1 MTEYNLKNP
10 VLYGTLIGCS
20 EHLLIL
26 PFRSILDHQQ
36 LNPKSTTLRTI
47 VDTYYKQN
55 IHQLYKGTTVC
66 LSGVALGHIGLF
78 STLELSKQYDSFL
91 SNILLGGIGKFIH
104 DTCIV
109 PGDTIRMYSNIH
121 QLSPRKAMFELY
133 RTYGFRGFFKGL
145 PLALSTNIPSGMI
158 EFGTF
163 YLLGGPTFLNG
174 AIAGCIN
181 SVFISPLDTVKSIVQ
196 VKQISVKDAI
206 KECLQS
212 RGISSLFRGIPNRIL
227 STSLSYGLYSYF
239 STEEL
244 HS

>member
-1 MTEYNLKNP
+1 MSTDHTLKNP
-10 VLYGTLIGCS
+10 ILYGTIIGCS

-36 LNPKSTTLRTI
+36 LNPKPATI
-47 VDTYYKQN
+47 PSIIHTHYKEN
-55 IHQLYKGTTVC
+55 IKHMYRGTSVC

-78 STLELSKQYDSFL
+78 SMVDIANKYNTFL
-91 SNILLGGIGKFIH
+91 SSVCLGGVGRVIH

-121 QLSPRKAMFELY
+121 NMSPSKAFKELNIH
-133 RTYGFRGFFKGL
+133 YGFRGLFKGL

-174 AIAGCIN
+174 AIAGSIN
-181 SVFISPLDTVKSIVQ
+181 SIFISPLDTVKSIVQ
-196 VKQISVKDAI
+196 VKQISILNAL
-206 KECLQS
+206 KECIHT
-212 RGISSLFRGIPNRIL
+212 RGVSSLFRGIPNRII

-239 STEEL
+239 STGES
-244 HS
+244 H